1 MLSKEAYEKFMRD
14 IQQQIDDADK
24 TTKQKAEN
32 ILKAATDNYNRQLS
46 ERIAY
51 ELQMAKSEIK
61 TGNIS
66 EAERH
71 KLLAEI
77 YRSVLEASRQ

>member
-1 MLSKEAYEKFMRD
+1 MLSKEAYEKFMLD

-24 TTKQKAEN
+24 TSKQKAET
-32 ILKAATDNYNRQLS
+32 ILKTMSDSYNKQLS
-46 ERIAY
+46 ERISY
-51 ELQMAKSEIK
+51 ELQMAKSEARA
-61 TGNIS
+61 GNLS

-77 YRSVLEASRQ
+77 YRSVLRATGG